1 MSIAPHAGSSTR
13 KNRTGSGEPLE
24 DGIAMF
30 REDLILARDEA
41 ADSIRDQVLA
51 AVPLASEVRCSTS

>member
-1 MSIAPHAGSSTR
+1 
-13 KNRTGSGEPLE
+13 
-24 DGIAMF
+24 MF